1 LSLIF
6 ILLYKGIYFLGYL
19 LLKNYKESLYTFFT
33 FLHHKVNK
41 NLKKNG
47 VKKNGKPRK
56 FKNNL

>member
-1 LSLIF
+1 MF
-6 ILLYKGIYFLGYL
+6 IYFINLFL
-19 LLKNYKESLYTFFT
+19 LMGI
-33 FLHHKVNK
+33 K